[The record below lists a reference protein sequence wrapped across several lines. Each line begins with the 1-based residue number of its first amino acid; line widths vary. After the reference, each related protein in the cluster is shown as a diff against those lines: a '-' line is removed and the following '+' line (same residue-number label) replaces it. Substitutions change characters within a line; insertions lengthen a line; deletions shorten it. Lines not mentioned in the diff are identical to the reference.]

1 MRSNEAKT
9 KILHY
14 FRFRRRFKFIAT
26 EVGPFNSDVLV
37 SNSREILEVEIKVA
51 LSDLRAE
58 FKKRK
63 HYHYSNGDRYIPNK
77 FYMAVPEYLIEPCKE
92 LIGTGPYG
100 IIGID
105 NRVLN
110 NRRREVF
117 CKIDKQARPL
127 SLNFSKPLHEAIVL
141 RMGSELIQNRIKGDG
156 RSIQEML
163 LSIRDKVVKLK
174 KIRNKT

>member
-1 MRSNEAKT
+1 MRSSEAKT
-9 KILHY
+9 KVLHY

-26 EVGPFNSDVLV
+26 EVGPYSSDVLV
-37 SNSREILEVEIKVA
+37 SNLSEIWEAEIKVA
-51 LSDLRAE
+51 LQDLRGE
-58 FKKRK
+58 LRKSK
-63 HYHYSNGDRYIPNK
+63 HYFYSNGGRYIPNK

-117 CKIDKQARPL
+117 CGIVKQARPI
-127 SLNFSKPLHEAIVL
+127 SLNFSKPLHETIVL

-163 LSIRDKVVKLK
+163 LNIRDKVVKLK
-174 KIRNKT
+174 KIKNKT